1 MSFSEFISEFRNF
14 MAQQKQRKQ
23 LIFTNDNNIFTYCFQ
38 PIQRLQPN
46 FKVDGIRTFMY
57 TKYNKDNAK
66 LRIFSFIPQRQRIQP
81 NFMNYTYQPTKETN
95 ANWTSKT
102 TTSTCLSALT
112 QSLCF
117 YNWDNANT
125 VTTEATQILEYLY
138 SNFTINQP
146 ISYISSITNLYTS
159 SSPKILYVAWW
170 TNFVHSIHPYMNPL
184 PKKR

>member
-1 MSFSEFISEFRNF
+1 
-14 MAQQKQRKQ
+14 
-23 LIFTNDNNIFTYCFQ
+23 
-38 PIQRLQPN
+38 
-46 FKVDGIRTFMY
+46 MY

-117 YNWDNANT
+117 YNWDNANS
-125 VTTEATQILEYLY
+125 VTTEAMQILEYLY